1 MGNTISKED
10 IIKTVTTLETYV
22 ELRLDT
28 AKSLPSSLIDTTLNL
43 PPGSQEV
50 YLDAHLG
57 DVEISANLAE
67 GAAPPISTYLGAGT
81 TLPPVPVVAQPKP
94 PSHPSPQVRKSSPS
108 PRRRDPTKPRG
119 RSAEKTPLGENTKRS
134 CSYQA

>member
-1 MGNTISKED
+1 MGNIIPKED

-28 AKSLPSSLIDTTLNL
+28 AKSLPSSLIDTILNL

-57 DVEISANLAE
+57 DVEISANLDE
-67 GAAPPISTYLGAGT
+67 GVPISAYLGAGT
-81 TLPPVPVVAQPKP
+81 VPVVTQPKP
-94 PSHPSPQVRKSSPS
+94 PSHPPP
-108 PRRRDPTKPRG
+108 
-119 RSAEKTPLGENTKRS
+119 
-134 CSYQA
+134 